1 VIGMTERNTIWSRH
15 KKLEECNKEL
25 EECNKELEECKR
37 TIAQLINEKQDLSE
51 NLENFEKCR
60 QTKVKDVA
68 NVFKTTLQSLQSKV
82 PEEPGELGY
91 IVDKFEVELKS
102 GLILEDGITLVQPIA
117 AELKP
122 ESLSTVRISF
132 KPKLKITQ
140 IKKR

>member
-1 VIGMTERNTIWSRH
+1 MTERNTIWSRH
-15 KKLEECNKEL
+15 KKL

-68 NVFKTTLQSLQSKV
+68 NVFKTTLQSLSLQSKV